1 MLLRKFRENGPDV
14 LFLIFVLMVF
24 TWMGAF
30 LPPRMPSAEGFDNMP
45 MPLFKVLLGITGFS
59 PFISTFSA
67 FLVMLLMAFLMVN
80 FNTNVFFI
88 SERTF
93 LPALIYVVI
102 TGMNPQYQL
111 MNPVLPAAPFLILGI
126 RRIMD
131 SYKVQGTAYSFFD
144 AGIFIA
150 TGSLFYAGMIW
161 FGILLIVAIIVLRPF
176 SMREIAISL
185 AGFLTPLFIF
195 TGFYYILGYDMD
207 YLRSAVNYNLFGRE
221 AAASMPLLN
230 IIVLLI
236 AGAVILISVSHLL
249 GALKEK
255 RIKSRKTFMLLF
267 WTFFISAGMFAV
279 FKPVSLEIFW
289 IASIPLTYFLCH
301 YFVFSRKKKV
311 TEVLFIM
318 LLILVIFIQGVNLA
332 G

>member
-30 LPPRMPSAEGFDNMP
+30 LHPVMPSAEGSDDMP
-45 MPLFKVLLGITGFS
+45 MPLFKILLGITGFS
-59 PFISTFSA
+59 PFISIFSA
-67 FLVMLLMAFLMVN
+67 FLIMLLMAFLVVN
-80 FNTNVFFI
+80 FNTNAFFI

-93 LPALIYVVI
+93 LPALVYVVI

-111 MNPVLPAAPFLILGI
+111 MNPALPAAPFLILAI
-126 RRIMD
+126 RKIMD
-131 SYKVQGTAYSFFD
+131 SYKVQGTAYSFYD
-144 AGIFIA
+144 AGILIA

-161 FGILLIVAIIVLRPF
+161 FGILLIVAILVIRPF
-176 SMREIAISL
+176 SIREIVISL
-185 AGFLTPLFIF
+185 AGLLTPLFIF
-195 TGFYYILGYDMD
+195 TGFYYVLGYDMD
-207 YLRSAVNYNLFGRE
+207 YLRSAVNYNLFAGE
-221 AAASMPLLN
+221 AVTHLPLLN

-236 AGAVILISVSHLL
+236 AGAVVLVSVSHLL

-255 RIKSRKTFMLLF
+255 RIKSRKTFTLLF
-267 WTFFISAGMFAV
+267 WTFFISAGTFVA

-301 YFVFSRKKKV
+301 YFVFSRKKKI
-311 TEVLFIM
+311 TGMLFTL
-318 LLILVIFIQGVNLA
+318 LLILVIVIQAVNLA

>member
-14 LFLIFVLMVF
+14 LFLIFVLMIF

-30 LPPRMPSAEGFDNMP
+30 LHPVLPSSEGFDNMP
-45 MPLFKVLLGITGFS
+45 MPLFKILLGITGFS

-67 FLVMLLMAFLMVN
+67 FLLMLLMAFLMVN

-93 LPALIYVVI
+93 LPALVYVVL
-102 TGMNPQYQL
+102 TGLNPQYQL

-126 RRIMD
+126 RKIMD

-144 AGIFIA
+144 AGVLIA
-150 TGSLFYAGMIW
+150 TGSLLYAGMIW

-176 SMREIAISL
+176 SIREIVISL
-185 AGFLTPLFIF
+185 AGLLTPLFIF

-207 YLRSAVNYNLFGRE
+207 YLRSAVNYNLFVRE
-221 AAASMPLLN
+221 ADTSLPLLN
-230 IIVLLI
+230 IVVLII
-236 AGAVILISVSHLL
+236 AGVVVLVSVSQLL

-255 RIKSRKTFMLLF
+255 RIKSRKTFTLLF
-267 WTFFISAGMFAV
+267 WTFFISAGMFV
-279 FKPVSLEIFW
+279 VLKPVSLEIFW

-301 YFVFSRKKKV
+301 YFVFSRKKKL
-311 TEVLFIM
+311 TGILFTSI
-318 LLILVIFIQGVNLA
+318 LILVIIIQAVNIA